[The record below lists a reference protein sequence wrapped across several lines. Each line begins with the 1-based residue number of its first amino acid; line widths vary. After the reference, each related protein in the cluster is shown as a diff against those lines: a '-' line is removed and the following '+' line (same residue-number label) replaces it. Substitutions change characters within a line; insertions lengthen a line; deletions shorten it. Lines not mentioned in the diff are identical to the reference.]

1 MATCN
6 GERWLDAQLDS
17 ILAQLA
23 SDDELVIVDDAS
35 TDSTRERIAARADA
49 RIRLTA
55 NATNLGVRASFERAL
70 TLVRGE
76 FIFLADQDDVWLPD
90 KRAALVEEL
99 ESGALLALGDAT
111 VIDGEGRAQASSFMA
126 WRGGFRGSFTA
137 TLWKNRYLG
146 CALAFRRALLARA
159 LPIPADVP
167 MHDMWIGAL
176 AACSGRV
183 AYVDRPLMQYRRHGG
198 NLSPAQP
205 QALGTRLRW
214 RGRLA
219 TRVLGRVLATPRP
232 HA

>member
-1 MATCN
+1 LKPCSDEAAARLTRGNAEARAVVTPRVSVAMATCN

-146 CALAFRRALLARA
+146 AR
-159 LPIPADVP
+159 
-167 MHDMWIGAL
+167 
-176 AACSGRV
+176 CR
-183 AYVDRPLMQYRRHGG
+183 YRRTCRCTTCGSVRWPRAPAG
-198 NLSPAQP
+198 SP
-205 QALGTRLRW
+205 TSI
-214 RGRLA
+214 GR
-219 TRVLGRVLATPRP
+219 
-232 HA
+232 